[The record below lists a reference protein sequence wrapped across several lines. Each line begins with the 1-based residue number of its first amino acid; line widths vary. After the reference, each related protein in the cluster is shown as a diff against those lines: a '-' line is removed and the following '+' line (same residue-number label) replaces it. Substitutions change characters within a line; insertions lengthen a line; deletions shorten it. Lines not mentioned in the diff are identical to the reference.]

1 MLSKEAKGPSPW
13 LTGVKQR
20 SATNED
26 KVLCIATLCKPPLI
40 ELLRRPLACRSN
52 RAGRIEDGYWPKV
65 LWDGESVRVKPAWV
79 PKILGAN
86 QSVLEGQRVSRLEI
100 THQNKYTEG
109 R

>member
-1 MLSKEAKGPSPW
+1 MVSKEAKGPSPW

-20 SATNED
+20 SATNRD

-40 ELLRRPLACRSN
+40 EPLRRSLACRSTS
-52 RAGRIEDGYWPKV
+52 AGRIEDGCWLKV
-65 LWDGESVRVKPAWV
+65 LWDGKSVRVKPPWV

-86 QSVLEGQRVSRLEI
+86 QSLLESSEARESRAS
-100 THQNKYTEG
+100 